1 MGMIVSRMPDE
12 LPRPFTRKQ
21 AFWLAAHGPALV
33 AQMALEDGANIA
45 GNLGDDAARA
55 LAHYRTHQGPGPLSA
70 EAYQRDIII
79 PFCTAFFA
87 KTYPVEKPALRQVE
101 VMRWIHDRY
110 LNDRHNDRQ
119 ILVEDLYKIGERIL
133 YFTGLK
139 TAGRLS
145 PGEKIT
151 DYASLEVLD
160 ERLAPFDRTR
170 QFKEAARLE
179 RFMPAEKQARIM
191 RESTL
196 LYDGR
201 AGRIV
206 VPHTVESSRYWGNQ
220 TKWCL
225 SGEDEADLHFPDYN
239 REGPVIFFLPRGG
252 EKMALVDEKYWD
264 PRDQAHLFPNNAVA
278 RLLQAA
284 QESVA
289 PPVAGMLRSSI
300 PLPDVPEGEDEW
312 DDDPQDKQPHGL
324 SHLTP
329 EEQAWVHKII
339 SFCCG
344 GEQDTNFPESIW
356 GNKPIFM
363 AVVRQNGIALQWAD
377 KMLRKDR
384 EIVLAAVQQNGSAL
398 RWADK
403 TLCKDRKIV
412 LTAVQKNCSALG
424 CAHETLRKDR
434 EIVLAAVQQ
443 NGFAIEYAD
452 ETLRR
457 DRKIVLA
464 AVQQDGLA
472 LKYADKTLR
481 NDREIVL
488 AAVQQN
494 GFAIEYA
501 DETLRRDPE
510 IIAAALPKIA
520 AAIQKNVRS
529 FNGVDESLR
538 EDPVFVCSILD
549 RLNPERVF
557 ELLDYLSPTAC
568 LDDDTVLGYQI
579 RALETLLDRGQDV
592 RATQYL
598 RFIKPLWGS
607 GERIFGAPAAQL
619 DGLLSRAPGR
629 AYGMPGAGFRP
640 VFSQEPIPAV

>member
-1 MGMIVSRMPDE
+1 MPDE

-289 PPVAGMLRSSI
+289 PPVAGMLRSCI
-300 PLPDVPEGEDEW
+300 PVPDVPEEEDDW
-312 DDDPQDKQPHGL
+312 DDDPQDTQPHGL

-424 CAHETLRKDR
+424 CAHETLRK
-434 EIVLAAVQQ
+434 
-443 NGFAIEYAD
+443 
-452 ETLRR
+452 
-457 DRKIVLA
+457 
-464 AVQQDGLA
+464 
-472 LKYADKTLR
+472 
-481 NDREIVL
+481 DREIVL

>member
-289 PPVAGMLRSSI
+289 PPVAGMLRSCI
-300 PLPDVPEGEDEW
+300 PVPDVPEEEDDW
-312 DDDPQDKQPHGL
+312 DDDPQDTQPHGL

-424 CAHETLRKDR
+424 CAHETLRK
-434 EIVLAAVQQ
+434 
-443 NGFAIEYAD
+443 
-452 ETLRR
+452 
-457 DRKIVLA
+457 
-464 AVQQDGLA
+464 
-472 LKYADKTLR
+472 
-481 NDREIVL
+481 DREIVL